1 MEELLDADS
10 ELEGGEGAEGSDDEM
25 SDLLG
30 DGSEEEDEDG
40 AEDGE
45 DMDGSQEGDQGEA
58 NDSDTSDDMPIIR
71 RKKYPKPAGR
81 SAKKGAN
88 GSTSNGKTK
97 PAKVSQKRNGPGS
110 KLAAGAPKAKKTK
123 R

>member
-1 MEELLDADS
+1 MEELLEAGS
-10 ELEGGEGAEGSDDEM
+10 EQEGGEGAEGSDDEM

-30 DGSEEEDEDG
+30 DGSEEEDEDE

-45 DMDGSQEGDQGEA
+45 DMEGSQEGDHDEG

-71 RKKYPKPAGR
+71 KKKYPKPAGR

-88 GSTSNGKTK
+88 GSSSSDKTK
-97 PAKVSQKRNGPGS
+97 PAKVSQKRNAPGS
-110 KLAAGAPKAKKTK
+110 KVVAGVPKAKKTK